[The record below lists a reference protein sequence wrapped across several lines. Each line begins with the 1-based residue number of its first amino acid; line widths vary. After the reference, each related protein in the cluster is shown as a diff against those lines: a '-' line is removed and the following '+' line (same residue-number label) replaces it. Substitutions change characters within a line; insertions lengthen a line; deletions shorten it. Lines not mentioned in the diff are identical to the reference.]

1 MCAVIGALLPACGTG
16 ATDGDTV
23 NDTAAEASAPGD
35 RAAALDA
42 CGAVATAGG
51 PWWNQGFPGQARRF
65 HVEFDATPSTVGL
78 DAVIGLSDGA
88 ATGFTGL
95 AAIVRFNASGTIDVR
110 DGDTYHASSSIS
122 YSAGTTY
129 HIRIDLD
136 VRTHRYSV
144 FVRFGSYLGIARD
157 YLFRTEQAGVTQ
169 LNDIASKVDGA
180 TGSVAICGLSVVADA
195 TTADG
200 CVVASAGDGFITQP
214 VRDATVVGT
223 VTFNATPSAPGI
235 DGVIGWSAGE
245 PSKFSDLA
253 AAVRFAPSSVID
265 ARDGDTYRADFNQT
279 YSTRGAG
286 FRMTSDLTSHT
297 YSVFLGSSEAAK
309 LARQYRF
316 RPSQAAA
323 THLDHLSVIVDS
335 PTGSVTLCSLASG
348 ASSGVAYSR
357 EGSYAIAPLPGDAAV
372 ISDGAT
378 TQRLDAGGKTVAQV
392 ADGGEVA
399 VDATGN
405 VFVASIASAT
415 PTVATLSV
423 RKYDP
428 GLALAWTASVNLL
441 AGSRIQS
448 VATDAGGDVLVGAAA
463 PADGSVTAT
472 RFSAGGAFV
481 AELSAPGNAVGL
493 DGDQALVAWND
504 SGTLRITR
512 YNLDG
517 STVWSRGFTG
527 RATITQIMADPQHR
541 VLFGGELI
549 DSMDFGGGALH
560 LGSTPEG
567 PVNGFVVLLSQ
578 AGDHVMSSRTEMT
591 DVNGLGTNGENIAVS
606 GLFRTQLHHLAI
618 AQFGTNG
625 RTFSTGFSTVGE
637 ELGEG
642 GRIVVGP
649 SGRLWWNLE
658 SNFPVFNEFPYL
670 VVTQ

>member
-1 MCAVIGALLPACGTG
+1 MCAAIGALFPACGNG
-16 ATDGDTV
+16 
-23 NDTAAEASAPGD
+23 AAEASAPGD

-51 PWWNQGFPGQARRF
+51 PWWNQGFPDQATRF

-78 DAVIGLSDGA
+78 DAVIGLAHGA
-88 ATGFTGL
+88 TTAFTGL

-110 DGDTYHASSSIS
+110 DGDTYHASTSIA
-122 YSAGTTY
+122 YTAGTTY

-144 FVRFGSYLGIARD
+144 FVRFGPYTAIARD
-157 YLFRTEQAGVTQ
+157 YLFRTEQSGVAQ

-180 TGSVAICGLSVVADA
+180 SGSIAICGLSVVADA

-200 CVVASAGDGFITQP
+200 CVVASAGDGFISQP
-214 VRDATVVGT
+214 VNDATVLGT
-223 VTFNATPSAPGI
+223 LTFNATPSGPGI
-235 DGVIGWSAGE
+235 DGVIGWSAGA

-253 AAVRFAPSSVID
+253 AAVRFAPSGVID
-265 ARDGDTYRADFNQT
+265 ARDGDTYRADVNQS

-286 FRMTSDLTSHT
+286 FRMTGDLTSHT
-297 YSVFLGSSEAAK
+297 YSVFLGSSEAAE
-309 LARQYRF
+309 LARQYRL

-323 THLDHLSVIVDS
+323 THLDHISVIVDS

-357 EGSYAIAPLPGDAAV
+357 EGIYAVAPLPGNAAV

-399 VDATGN
+399 VDALGD
-405 VFVASIASAT
+405 VFVASVSD
-415 PTVATLSV
+415 ATLSV

-428 GLALAWTASVNLL
+428 GLAQLWTASASVL
-441 AGSRIQS
+441 AGSQIQS
-448 VATDAGGDVLVGAAA
+448 VAADAAGDVLVGAAA

-472 RFSAGGAFV
+472 RFTTGGAL
-481 AELSAPGNAVGL
+481 AAQLSAPGNAVGL
-493 DGDQALVAWND
+493 DGDQALVAWSD
-504 SGTLRITR
+504 GGTLRITR

-517 STVWSRGFTG
+517 STVWGRSFTG
-527 RATITQIMADPQHR
+527 RASITQITSDPQHR

-578 AGDHVMSSRTEMT
+578 GGDHLMSSRTEMS
-591 DVNGLGTNGENIAVS
+591 DVNSLATNGENIAVS
-606 GLFRTQLHHLAI
+606 GVFRTQLRHLAI
-618 AQFGTNG
+618 AQFGSNG

-658 SNFPVFNEFPYL
+658 SNFPIFTEFPYL